1 MLRRVLEGAVVA
13 AVASVVTLFIT
24 DRPDLEDA
32 SAVFTTDLLRG
43 LTVIGGPMLG
53 WLWTLAVVLFM
64 AGVLIQVVSMAP
76 ASKNT
81 SWDWSVTFPSLPT
94 TLMGVGLG
102 TGLTA
107 AAIGLAAL
115 RSPWALPVLGVLL
128 FWTLRWAR
136 DLRYRWTRVAGIP

>member
-43 LTVIGGPMLG
+43 LIVIGGPMLG

-64 AGVLIQVVSMAP
+64 AGVLIQVVPMAP
-76 ASKNT
+76 ASKKT
-81 SWDWSVTFPSLPT
+81 SRDWSVTFPSLPT

-102 TGLTA
+102 AGLTA